1 MEYSLTKL
9 YRPEQSWVRRLN
21 PCSNGIL
28 SDYSGVYTYEIKEG
42 LNPCSNGILSDKID
56 IKQLKYKL
64 SSLNPC
70 SNGILSDNLKES
82 VLDFSCFF
90 SLSFNPFPV
99 RELVPSEKFFA
110 NVCEFILH
118 SK

>member
-1 MEYSLTKL
+1 MESSLTRISFRRFL
-9 YRPEQSWVRRLN
+9 RTWVLILILMESSLTIV
-21 PCSNGIL
+21 SNNQ
-28 SDYSGVYTYEIKEG
+28 VF
-42 LNPCSNGILSDKID
+42 NV
-56 IKQLKYKL
+56 Q
-64 SSLNPC
+64 SLNPY

-82 VLDFSCFF
+82 ILDFSCFS
-90 SLSFNPFPV
+90 SLSFNPFCV

>member
-1 MEYSLTKL
+1 MEYSLTH
-9 YRPEQSWVRRLN
+9 
-21 PCSNGIL
+21 
-28 SDYSGVYTYEIKEG
+28 IKDCMLAATRG
-42 LNPCSNGILSDKID
+42 LNP
-56 IKQLKYKL
+56 Y
-64 SSLNPC
+64 

-82 VLDFSCFF
+82 ILDFSCFS
-90 SLSFNPFPV
+90 SLSFNPFCV

>member
-1 MEYSLTKL
+1 MESSLTI
-9 YRPEQSWVRRLN
+9 V
-21 PCSNGIL
+21 SNNQ
-28 SDYSGVYTYEIKEG
+28 VF
-42 LNPCSNGILSDKID
+42 NV
-56 IKQLKYKL
+56 Q
-64 SSLNPC
+64 SLNPY

-82 VLDFSCFF
+82 ILDFSCFS
-90 SLSFNPFPV
+90 SLSFNPFCV